1 MYGSE
6 MEKVI
11 SYTATIGEIT
21 RESGRVIG
29 KQVADVKPF
38 LIDLEVLC
46 EYGMTGRKLLNA
58 A

>member
-1 MYGSE
+1 